1 MLAKLGIAHKG
12 SLETL
17 LRIHYYEIKWVQLL
31 NTPLVREGSSLP
43 ELQREIVLLLG
54 TLGGRVNSNLITPD
68 IPEISWSKE
77 TVLNVSLPLGTSL
90 LDISVG
96 K

>member
-1 MLAKLGIAHKG
+1 MWVPL
-12 SLETL
+12 LEN
-17 LRIHYYEIKWVQLL
+17 I
-31 NTPLVREGSSLP
+31 PLVREGSSLS

-68 IPEISWSKE
+68 NPEISWSKD

-90 LDISVG
+90 LDISLG